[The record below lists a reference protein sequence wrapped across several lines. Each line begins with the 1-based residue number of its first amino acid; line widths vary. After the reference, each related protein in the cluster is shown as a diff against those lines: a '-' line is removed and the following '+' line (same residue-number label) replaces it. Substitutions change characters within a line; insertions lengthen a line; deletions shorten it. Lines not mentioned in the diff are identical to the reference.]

1 MKRLI
6 KTEFYKLYKA
16 DHFLLVALLFLYP
29 IMWSI
34 LAYRNE
40 IVLIENGHSMLS
52 WILIQLFSME
62 KTFIL
67 TLVFILLINTIVG
80 EEKRKLYFRMVQSRG
95 ILTGKLYLAKAV
107 AAMEYLFLVFWIV
120 IAGTALCYLFF
131 VRDNNVMATGK
142 LWNTGELIPG
152 LEILIIWILDKC
164 ILLPSIFIWLSQKRS
179 MVKSVII
186 IVILNFIDRGIAML
200 SGISFLS
207 IWSNYAN
214 AEHFVSLCNSGHLEI
229 RMSVIIQMILYS
241 GMALMLIWQRKA
253 DKR

>member
-34 LAYRNE
+34 LAYRDE

-80 EEKRKLYFRMVQSRG
+80 EEKRKLYFPMVQNRG
-95 ILTGKLYLAKAV
+95 ILIGKLYLAKAV

-131 VRDNNVMATGK
+131 VRDNNIMATGK

-214 AEHFVSLCNSGHLEI
+214 AEHFVSLCNRGHLEI
-229 RMSVIIQMILYS
+229 HMSVIIQMILYS
-241 GMALMLIWQRKA
+241 GMALMLVWQRKA